1 MTNVAL
7 ILITDPQRS
16 LECHAGLPLLKRTVL
31 TAQKGG
37 IEEFIIVAPKNS
49 EEALRTVLSEDTRI
63 FSPIC
68 WYRQESDDIPNRL
81 REVSSEY
88 IMIIKAE
95 TAFDADV
102 ITRMRR
108 QGDDDTAAHIAVRNG
123 PGEAGRYTLKLDGNI
138 VVDCNVPDASHLR
151 AGLILARPGALKDAK
166 ITRVSNEHKGL
177 DGIVKGL
184 LGAGTVKAV
193 DVTGEPCM
201 EITSQETLR
210 ESENKLLGNLG
221 LATDSP
227 FSTHISRKLSSRV
240 SALLVRF
247 PITPNQVTILSL
259 LVGLVAC
266 WSYLQGVYLYSVIG
280 VLLLYASIIL
290 DLADGEVARL
300 KFMSSKYGGLLDSLC
315 DSTVFAGIVL
325 CAALAIHRDA
335 NTPHIVTVGIIAAVV
350 IFSSSNLYFY
360 LHSTKEHQV
369 DDLPSST
376 MRWVANE
383 DNFFLSLLVFTVLNM
398 LSWYIYMVTVGAS
411 VYLLMLVWES
421 TTTVSSGEEAR

>member
-1 MTNVAL
+1 MTHVAL
-7 ILITDPQRS
+7 ILITDPQMS

-37 IEEFIIVAPKNS
+37 IEEFIIVAPRNS
-49 EEALRTVLSEDTRI
+49 EERLRTVLSEDTRI
-63 FSPIC
+63 SSPIH
-68 WYRQESDDIPNRL
+68 WYRQESGNLPDRL

-102 ITRMRR
+102 ITRMSR
-108 QGDDDTAAHIAVRNG
+108 QGGDDTAAHIAVRNG
-123 PGEAGRYTLKLDGNI
+123 PGEAGRYTLKLDGDI
-138 VVDCNVPDASHLR
+138 VVNCNVPDASHLT
-151 AGLILARPGALKDAK
+151 AGLILTRPGALKDV
-166 ITRVSNEHKGL
+166 IISVPNEHKGL

-184 LGAGTVKAV
+184 LSAGTVKAV
-193 DVTGEPCM
+193 DVTDEPCM

-227 FSTHISRKLSSRV
+227 FSTHISRKLSSRM

-266 WSYLQGVYLYSVIG
+266 WLYLQGGYLYSVVG
-280 VLLLYASIIL
+280 VVVLYASIIL

-315 DSTVFAGIVL
+315 DSVVFAGIIL

-335 NTPHIVTVGIIAAVV
+335 NMQHIVTVGAIAAVV

-398 LSWYIYMVTVGAS
+398 LSWYIYLVTVGTS
-411 VYLLMLVWES
+411 IYLLMLIWEL
-421 TTTVSSGEEAR
+421 TTTMSSGSEAR